1 MPYIEQ
7 DIDVEDFLYA
17 CGSRD
22 IDELIDALIEE
33 GHLPKSVKRINQS
46 ENSGASAPECEYEE
60 ALDRLHGKWN
70 MLSADEEQTIISIS
84 KRF

>member
-17 CGSRD
+17 CRSRD

-33 GHLPKSVKRINQS
+33 GHLPKSVKRTKHTDTT
-46 ENSGASAPECEYEE
+46 GASAPECEYEE